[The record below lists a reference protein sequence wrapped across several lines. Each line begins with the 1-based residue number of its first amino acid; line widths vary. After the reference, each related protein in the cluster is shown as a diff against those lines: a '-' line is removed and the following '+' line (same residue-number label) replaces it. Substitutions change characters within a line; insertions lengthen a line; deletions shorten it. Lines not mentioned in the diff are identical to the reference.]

1 MVRIQNDPNDLCF
14 LKINSHPSLPF
25 LVIVVRVEY
34 GLDYCVDL
42 PLGPKWEHV
51 GHTIK
56 ITPYTS
62 CTHAKSHP
70 LQYIGLP
77 KPLQEQPSDTS
88 ILTTSVAAFKF
99 GKQCNRSASE
109 HKDKKRVSKV
119 LEKDDHEMRS
129 YLHALEQFTH
139 LCFPW
144 VCSFTGED
152 GDGIVSRDN
161 EERFVS

>member
-1 MVRIQNDPNDLCF
+1 
-14 LKINSHPSLPF
+14 
-25 LVIVVRVEY
+25 
-34 GLDYCVDL
+34 
-42 PLGPKWEHV
+42 V

-56 ITPYTS
+56 ITPYSSSSNSKSLAFQKVALPNSPEGNTS
-62 CTHAKSHP
+62 
-70 LQYIGLP
+70 Y
-77 KPLQEQPSDTS
+77 
-88 ILTTSVAAFKF
+88 LTTTVAAFKF
-99 GKQCNRSASE
+99 GKLCNGSVAE
-109 HKDKKRVSKV
+109 QKDKKRISRV

-144 VCSFTGED
+144 VNHFVGEY